1 MASEFTWNIAK
12 ATSNLM
18 KHRVAFEDATLVF
31 ADPYKLQELD
41 RHVDGE
47 ARWQTLGM
55 VEGELLLLVA
65 HTDWEEGELEI
76 IRLISARPATAK
88 ERRRYEQ
95 SRYSILY

>member
-1 MASEFTWNIAK
+1 MTTEFTWNIAK
-12 ATSNLM
+12 ATSNLQ
-18 KHRVAFEDATLVF
+18 KHGVAFEDAARVF
-31 ADPYKLQELD
+31 ADPYKFQELD
-41 RHVDGE
+41 RYVDGE
-47 ARWQTLGM
+47 ARWQTIGM

-95 SRYSILY
+95 NRYSIFY

>member
-1 MASEFTWNIAK
+1 MATEFSWNIAK
-12 ATSNLM
+12 ATSNLQ
-18 KHRVAFEDATLVF
+18 KHGVAFEDAARVF

-47 ARWQTLGM
+47 ARWQTIGV

-65 HTDWEEGELEI
+65 HTDWEEDELEV

-95 SRYSILY
+95 NRYSIFY